1 MPLLFKSR
9 SHGQLPFGFFN
20 IEIDMLLLD
29 RSFFFAE
36 EFCRAVVELA
46 RTVAA
51 GEPRME
57 AIILSMTPAE
67 RRNPKLLDGNR
78 RKRIAN
84 GSGTS
89 VQEVN
94 QLMKQFGQ
102 MNKMMK
108 TLKTTLGSQR
118 QRR

>member
-1 MPLLFKSR
+1 MLPGVGKKLRDVDVDPSR
-9 SHGQLPFGFFN
+9 LK
-20 IEIDMLLLD
+20 
-29 RSFFFAE
+29 R
-36 EFCRAVVELA
+36 V
-46 RTVAA
+46 
-51 GEPRME
+51 E
-57 AIILSMTPAE
+57 AIILSMSPAE
-67 RRNPKLLDGNR
+67 RRNPKLLDGSR

-108 TLKTTLGSQR
+108 ELKTTLGSQR